1 MEAVTL
7 FTDIVQFP
15 DLRSLNF
22 GEVPRTIR
30 FKIYNMIPHFT
41 QLRVLI
47 IGPGGSLSNQGSSW
61 IPIKVHTAHNDDMSC
76 IFTSLLQ
83 GKAASELASHLSN
96 LHHLEHFSLKKD
108 CNLKI
113 LQSLVEASSKT
124 LKHLDIENSNFLQ
137 VCCS

>member
-61 IPIKVHTAHNDDMSC
+61 IPIKVHASDAAHNDVLY
-76 IFTSLLQ
+76 FHFFAPGQ
-83 GKAASELASHLSN
+83 G
-96 LHHLEHFSLKKD
+96 
-108 CNLKI
+108 C
-113 LQSLVEASSKT
+113 Q
-124 LKHLDIENSNFLQ
+124 
-137 VCCS
+137 

>member
-61 IPIKVHTAHNDDMSC
+61 IPIKVHAAHNDVLY
-76 IFTSLLQ
+76 FHFFAPGQ
-83 GKAASELASHLSN
+83 G
-96 LHHLEHFSLKKD
+96 
-108 CNLKI
+108 C
-113 LQSLVEASSKT
+113 Q
-124 LKHLDIENSNFLQ
+124 
-137 VCCS
+137 

>member
-61 IPIKVHTAHNDDMSC
+61 IPIKVHAAYNDEMSF
-76 IFTSLLQ
+76 IFISLLQ
-83 GKAASELASHLSN
+83 GKAASELASHLSH

-113 LQSLVEASSKT
+113 LQSLVEACSKT